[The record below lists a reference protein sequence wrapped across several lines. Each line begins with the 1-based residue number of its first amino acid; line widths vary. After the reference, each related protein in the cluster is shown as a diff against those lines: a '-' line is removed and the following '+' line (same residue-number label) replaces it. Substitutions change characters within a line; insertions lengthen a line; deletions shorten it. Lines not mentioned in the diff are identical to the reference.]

1 MKKINKTTNIILR
14 VTEEDKKYIKEQ
26 AALANMNVSQFIL
39 TTAYNTKIVVNN
51 NIPELLLGMTRIG
64 TNINQ
69 IAHLCN
75 SQKSVNNNLLDS
87 VLKKQKELKKL
98 ADEDSTEF
106 GIILR
111 AKGIV
116 PALNGKTWYEF
127 DLTPGEYEIR
137 EAAPDYTG
145 RLCVI
150 GSELKEDK
158 VAELWGI

>member
-1 MKKINKTTNIILR
+1 MKKTNKTTNIILR

-87 VLKKQKELKKL
+87 VLKKQKEL
-98 ADEDSTEF
+98 E
-106 GIILR
+106 
-111 AKGIV
+111 
-116 PALNGKTWYEF
+116 N
-127 DLTPGEYEIR
+127 
-137 EAAPDYTG
+137 
-145 RLCVI
+145 
-150 GSELKEDK
+150 
-158 VAELWGI
+158 

>member
-87 VLKKQKELKKL
+87 VLKKQKELEKLIKNILSDICSDEEHTIDSLEKKIDKL
-98 ADEDSTEF
+98 TERINNKH
-106 GIILR
+106 G
-111 AKGIV
+111 
-116 PALNGKTWYEF
+116 N
-127 DLTPGEYEIR
+127 
-137 EAAPDYTG
+137 
-145 RLCVI
+145 
-150 GSELKEDK
+150 S
-158 VAELWGI
+158 